1 MHEPRRRYL
10 LVTPARNEAAF
21 ARRTL
26 DSVVAQSVPPAKW
39 VIIDDG
45 STDETPAIL
54 AEYAA
59 KHPWIVVV
67 TRRDR
72 GVRSVGPGV
81 IEAFYAGLEGVD
93 LDDYE
98 YLCKLDLD
106 LDLPQRYFETLMVR
120 MEGDPRLGTCSG
132 KAWYPDPRDGRL
144 VMEAIGDEM
153 SVGASKFFR
162 VECFRQ
168 IGGFA
173 RQVMWDG
180 IDCHR
185 SRMLGW
191 KVRSFQDEALKF
203 LHLRPM
209 GSSHRGILH
218 GRARHGRGQYL
229 MGSSPVFMLAS
240 CVYRLPKAPFVIGAV
255 ATLWGYAAACATRPA
270 RGEDE
275 EFRRF
280 VRRYQWRA
288 LLRGKMRAA
297 QSIETEMAGVWTV
310 DRTDRGRRGGVE
322 HSCGV
327 PTAIGAG

>member
-1 MHEPRRRYL
+1 MNTQSRRYL
-10 LVTPARNEAAF
+10 LVTPARNEAEF

-26 DSVVAQSVPPAKW
+26 DSVAAQSVRPTKW
-39 VIIDDG
+39 VIVDDG

-59 KHPWIVVV
+59 KHPWIEVV

-81 IEAFYAGLEGVD
+81 IEAFYAGLERAD
-93 LDDYE
+93 LDEFD

-106 LDLPQRYFETLMVR
+106 LDLPPRYFETLMLR
-120 MEGDPRLGTCSG
+120 MEADPRLGTCSG

-162 VECFRQ
+162 TACFRQ

-185 SRMLGW
+185 ARMRGW
-191 KVRSFQDEALKF
+191 KVRSLRDEDLKF

-209 GSSHRGILH
+209 GSSHKGILH
-218 GRARHGRGQYL
+218 GRARHGHGQYL

-240 CVYRLPKAPFVIGAV
+240 CGYRLFKAPFVIGAV
-255 ATLWGYAAACATRPA
+255 ATLWGYLAACVTRPKRSVDA
-270 RGEDE
+270 A
-275 EFRRF
+275 FRSF

-297 QSIETEMAGVWTV
+297 EAIEAEMAAEW
-310 DRTDRGRRGGVE
+310 DGGSVVADSHGPVGHE
-322 HSCGV
+322 PRVSAAV
-327 PTAIGAG
+327 GAA

>member
-1 MHEPRRRYL
+1 MSSPSRRYL
-10 LVTPARNEAAF
+10 LVTPARNEAEF

-26 DSVVAQSVPPAKW
+26 DSVASQSILPAKW
-39 VIIDDG
+39 IVVDDG

-54 AEYAA
+54 AEFAA
-59 KHPWIVVV
+59 KHPWIEVV

-81 IEAFYAGLEGVD
+81 IEAFYAGIEGLD
-93 LDDYE
+93 LGGFD

-106 LDLPQRYFETLMVR
+106 LDLPPRYFETLMER
-120 MEGDPRLGTCSG
+120 MEADPRLGTCSG
-132 KAWYPDPRDGRL
+132 KAWYPDPGDGHL

-162 VECFRQ
+162 TECFRQ

-185 SRMLGW
+185 CRMLGW
-191 KVRSFQDEALKF
+191 KVRSFRDEDLKF

-240 CVYRLPKAPFVIGAV
+240 CAYRLFKPPLVVGAL
-255 ATLWGYAAACATRPA
+255 ASLWGYLSACVTRPHRTVDA
-270 RGEDE
+270 A
-275 EFRRF
+275 FQRF
-280 VRRYQWRA
+280 VRRYQWMA
-288 LLRGKMRAA
+288 LRRGKMRAA
-297 QSIETEMAGVWTV
+297 ESIEAEMAAAWHGSGDGAVLP
-310 DRTDRGRRGGVE
+310 RSAGRAEASSAAVG
-322 HSCGV
+322 
-327 PTAIGAG
+327 TA